1 MVDIIWS
8 DSAKEE
14 LRDIKQYISKT
25 SKEYA
30 ELFVDRIFEVI
41 ENIKAFPKLGRK
53 VPEFNIISIREIICQ
68 NYRIIY
74 KTYEEYL
81 EIVSIF
87 HGSRL
92 LKI

>member
-1 MVDIIWS
+1 MVDVIWS

-14 LRDIKQYISKT
+14 LKDIKQYISKT

-41 ENIKAFPKLGRK
+41 ENLRDFPKLGRK

-74 KTYEEYL
+74 KTYGESL
-81 EIVSIF
+81 EIVSII
-87 HGSRL
+87 HGNRL

>member
-53 VPEFNIISIREIICQ
+53 VQ
-68 NYRIIY
+68 NLI
-74 KTYEEYL
+74 L
-81 EIVSIF
+81 
-87 HGSRL
+87 
-92 LKI
+92 